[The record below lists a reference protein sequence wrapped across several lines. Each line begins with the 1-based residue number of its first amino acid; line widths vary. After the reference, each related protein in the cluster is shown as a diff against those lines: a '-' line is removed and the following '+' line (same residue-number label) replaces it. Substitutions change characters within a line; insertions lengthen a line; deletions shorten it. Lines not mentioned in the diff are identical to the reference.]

1 MTTSTLLARSLGYFW
16 RTHLAVVAGVATA
29 IAVLAGAL
37 LVGSSVRGSLH
48 DLVIRRL
55 GNTDL
60 VLSSSSFFRERLAE
74 EIVAHPRFDGS
85 FRDACRLVVLSGMVT
100 HEKSGRRASGVLVYG
115 VDERFWRF
123 HGVEAA
129 LSTAANREALPS
141 ASLARELGSTPGDAL
156 LLRVRKPSEL
166 PSDSLHGEKDDVGRT
181 LRLSARAWPIETA
194 PEDFSITPQQGEV
207 RALFVPLGRL
217 QRDLGQPERINSI
230 LLAER
235 EGAAAASAAL
245 AEIVEDAFRLEDLG
259 VRLRTAKGYLLL
271 ESDALLL
278 NEALAGAA
286 TSAMN
291 ALEWQ
296 STSVLTYLANSIQAG
311 GREIPY
317 SLVTALDGAGLAR
330 LGLKELPPSSIVL
343 NDWAARDLKVEPGA
357 KVTLDYYLWGSDGR
371 LADSRA
377 EFELA
382 GILPLKQ
389 TGDADFAPRYPG
401 ITESKHLSDWN
412 PPFPIDLKR
421 VRPQDEAYWDE
432 HRTAPKAFLSLARAR
447 EIWPLRQ
454 GKLTSMRIFPRDTGS
469 LEEALAKYRERLRG
483 ALEPLNAGFTIYPA
497 RAEGLLASR
506 GATDFGEYFLYFSF
520 FLVAS
525 ALLLTGLFFRL
536 GVEQRLREIGT
547 LQATGFPPERIRNLF
562 LLEGLVLAGLG
573 SLIGLGGALA
583 YAGLILL
590 GLRTW
595 WIDAVGTRLL
605 TLHVSPVA
613 LAAGGLGGLLA
624 AFVAIAWTL
633 RGLRF
638 YTARSLLSGD
648 RSESAAGR
656 RDGRRARSVGTAATV
671 LGVFLLMG
679 ATLGWVGQAAGFF
692 GAGTLL
698 LVALVSYQWV
708 WLKGRG
714 RRVLAGSGPRAV
726 SALGFRNATHRP
738 GRGLLS
744 VAMMAAAT
752 FIVVAVEAFRR
763 EGAPDLRDPSSGT
776 GGFPLMAES
785 LLPIYRD
792 PQSAEGRESLNLDLP
807 EDSVLAGARWVSFR
821 LRPGDDAS
829 CVNLYQPRNPRILAP
844 PEELLTSGRF
854 SFRSSLAVSLREKEN
869 PWLLLNREYPDG
881 AIPVIADANSMTYV
895 LHKKL
900 GEDLVLEGSPGIQ
913 LRLVGALSDSI
924 FQSELLMSQANF
936 SRAFPKEGGF
946 RFFLLDVDPP
956 QAGAVTEILER
967 RLGDFGF
974 DAAPTAERLATFHR
988 VENTYLSTF
997 QALGGLGLILGTFG
1011 LAAVLLRNVLERR
1024 RELALLR
1031 ALGFESGHFS
1041 ILVLAENLFLLFF
1054 GLGTGTVSALIAIA
1068 PALAERGGRISPVSL
1083 ALLLTVVLAA
1093 GLLGSLLAVR
1103 AAVRSPLLEALRA
1116 E

>member
-1 MTTSTLLARSLGYFW
+1 MTTSTLLARSLAYFW

-37 LVGSSVRGSLH
+37 LVGSSVRGSLR
-48 DLVIRRL
+48 DLVLRRL

-60 VLSSSSFFRERLAE
+60 VLSSPSFFRERLAE
-74 EIVAHPRFDGS
+74 EISADPRFTGS
-85 FRDACRLVVLSGMVT
+85 FRDACPLVALTGMVT
-100 HEKSGRRASGVLVYG
+100 HEKSGRRASRVLVYG

-123 HGVEAA
+123 HGVAA
-129 LSTAANREALPS
+129 SPSTAGSREALPS
-141 ASLARELGSTPGDAL
+141 QALARELGSIPGDAL
-156 LLRVRKPSEL
+156 LLRVSRPSDV

-181 LRLSARAWPIETA
+181 LRLTAREWPAGTA
-194 PEDFSITPQQGEV
+194 QEDFSITPQQGEV
-207 RALFVPLGRL
+207 RAVFVPLGRL
-217 QRDLGQPERINSI
+217 QRDLDQPERVNSI

-235 EGAAAASAAL
+235 QGAAEAPAAL
-245 AEIVEDAFRLEDLG
+245 AEILKDAFRLEDLG
-259 VRLRTAKGYLLL
+259 VRLRAAKDHFLL
-271 ESDALLL
+271 ESDAILLTD
-278 NEALAGAA
+278 ALAEAA
-286 TSAMN
+286 TSAVN
-291 ALEWQ
+291 ALEWE
-296 STSVLTYLANSIQAG
+296 SASVLTYLANSIQAG

-317 SLVTALDGAGLAR
+317 SLVTALDAAGLAR
-330 LGLKELPPSSIVL
+330 LELKELPASAIVL

-357 KVTLDYYLWGSDGR
+357 KVTLDYYLWESDGR
-371 LADSRA
+371 LADGGA

-382 GILPLKQ
+382 GVLPLKQ
-389 TGDADFAPRYPG
+389 AGDADFAPRYPG
-401 ITESKHLSDWN
+401 ITESEDLSDWN

-432 HRTAPKAFLSLARAR
+432 HRTAPKAFLSLARAQ

-454 GKLTSMRIFPRDTGS
+454 GKLTSMRIFPRDAGS
-469 LEEALAKYRERLRG
+469 LEEALVEFRARLRSS
-483 ALEPLNAGFTIYPA
+483 LDPLSAGFTIYPA

-547 LQATGFPPERIRNLF
+547 LQAIGFPPERIRSLF

-583 YAGLILL
+583 YAALILA

-605 TLHVSPVA
+605 TLHVSPLA
-613 LAAGGLGGLLA
+613 LAAGGLGGLLV

-633 RGLRF
+633 RGLGR
-638 YTARSLLSGD
+638 YTARSLLTGVRGEASG
-648 RSESAAGR
+648 
-656 RDGRRARSVGTAATV
+656 DGRRARTLGTAAAA
-671 LGVFLLMG
+671 LGLALLMG
-679 ATLGWVGQAAGFF
+679 ATFGWVGQAAGFF
-692 GAGTLL
+692 GAGTLVLMAL
-698 LVALVSYQWV
+698 LSYQWA
-708 WLKGRG
+708 WLNSRG
-714 RRVLAGSGPRAV
+714 RRLLAGSGPRAV

-744 VAMMAAAT
+744 VAMMATAT
-752 FIVVAVEAFRR
+752 FIIVAVEAFRR
-763 EGAPDLRDPSSGT
+763 EGAPDLREPSSGT
-776 GGFPLMAES
+776 GGFPLLAES

-792 PQSAEGRESLNLDLP
+792 PQSAEGRQALNLDI
-807 EDSVLAGARWVSFR
+807 DSDLAGVRWVSFR

-854 SFRSSLAVSLREKEN
+854 SFRSSLSATEGEKEN
-869 PWLLLNREYPDG
+869 PWLLLNHEYPDG
-881 AIPVIADANSMTYV
+881 AIPAIADANSMTYV

-900 GEDLVLEGSPGIQ
+900 GEDVVLEGSPGIR
-913 LRLVGALSDSI
+913 LRLVGALFDSV

-946 RFFLLDVDPP
+946 RFFLLDVAPE
-956 QAGAVTEILER
+956 QAAAVTEILER
-967 RLGDFGF
+967 RLADFGF
-974 DAAPTAERLATFHR
+974 DAAPTAERLAGFHR

-997 QALGGLGLILGTFG
+997 QALGGLGLLLGTFG

-1031 ALGFESGHFS
+1031 AVGFESGHFS
-1041 ILVLAENLFLLFF
+1041 ILVLAENLFLLVF

-1068 PALAERGGRISPVSL
+1068 PALAERGGSVSPLSL
-1083 ALLLTVVLAA
+1083 ALLLTTVLAA

-1103 AAVRSPLLEALRA
+1103 AAIRSPLLESLRA